1 MRHRVALKYACFV
14 GAAALFLAAL
24 FCLLWLVSSSSM
36 AFTDCAGSYDLFAAN
51 PRCRQPS
58 IAGLLTIG
66 SLAISAALVFLGWRL
81 RK

>member
-1 MRHRVALKYACFV
+1 MRHRVVLKYACFV
-14 GAAALFLAAL
+14 GSSLLFVAALY
-24 FCLLWLVSSSSM
+24 CLLWLVASSSM

-58 IAGLLTIG
+58 IAGLLTVA
-66 SLAISAALVFLGWRL
+66 SLVLSAVLAFAGWRL